1 MYANQPTNTTL
12 FGGGD
17 GEEATEDVDYS
28 FAPEL
33 PAKTAESTDN
43 NNRSDVINAME
54 LLEQQT
60 GQSGDPDN
68 VYDVEMPVV
77 DDDAQDEIEPSSQLT
92 NDSGVE
98 TLVMQDNDVYE
109 DSCVTDMGAP
119 YYGGFWYKDCSKIRP
134 TNSYCGVAS
143 CSTSSFAHMTWTAWR
158 GNTYSLKTMKMMMR
172 PVTY

>member
-68 VYDVEMPVV
+68 VYDFEMPVV
-77 DDDAQDEIEPSSQLT
+77 DDDAQDEIEPASQIT
-92 NDSGVE
+92 NDSGTE
-98 TLVMQDNDVYE
+98 MLVMQDNDVYE
-109 DSCVTDMGAP
+109 ASNMANDDNDVYVNVNNNEGTAESPNNTSAPKVNDDVTSPDDVIFVENDV
-119 YYGGFWYKDCSKIRP
+119 YE
-134 TNSYCGVAS
+134 
-143 CSTSSFAHMTWTAWR
+143 
-158 GNTYSLKTMKMMMR
+158 
-172 PVTY
+172 